1 MQTGVAGL
9 RINLPSSRSALV
21 SGIRNVRAQQKM
33 PFAHTGTKGAAIMRA
48 TSYRLIVHE
57 DYDFAGPIH

>member
-1 MQTGVAGL
+1 V
-9 RINLPSSRSALV
+9 V